1 MTIKRETHYRLDSRL
16 GDIELTVQGEVV
28 TALRFSDLAGSGD
41 SAALPAAPARFREV
55 LKAWFEGRGS
65 GLEIVSPELAGTLF
79 QQQVWRALRDIARGQ
94 RVSYRQLASSLG
106 RPHAAR
112 AVASAVAANPV
123 LLLLPCHRV
132 IGSDGSLRGYAGGL
146 ELKARLLAM
155 EQALPPAPVEQP
167 RLF

>member
-1 MTIKRETHYRLDSRL
+1 MTIERETHYRLDSRL

-55 LKAWFEGRGS
+55 PTAWFEGRGS

-94 RVSYRQLASSLG
+94 RVSYRQLAKQPGTPSRSSCGSERGG
-106 RPHAAR
+106 RESGLVAAALSSGDRLRRIAAR
-112 AVASAVAANPV
+112 LRRRPRAQANPA
-123 LLLLPCHRV
+123 RARA
-132 IGSDGSLRGYAGGL
+132 GLRWRA
-146 ELKARLLAM
+146 
-155 EQALPPAPVEQP
+155 
-167 RLF
+167 